1 MKSRGALRGMFAGA
15 LALALATVPAVSATA
30 DTTDGNWWFDY
41 YNVGQAH
48 ADGWTGKGVKVAVI
62 DTQINPD
69 LPVFSGTELTVDK
82 TAYCGGSPTS
92 AEVSSDSSHGSTVTA
107 LLVGNGT
114 GAGSIRGMAPETDTT
129 FFGYGTS
136 GCIDS
141 GSGEAT
147 LGGFGRA
154 LQAAVKGGNQIVTTS
169 VLFDRLSTGDL
180 AVLADALAH
189 GVIVVSGGGNTL
201 GGAESL
207 PAMANGVVS
216 VNALGR
222 DGKIQLDSNES
233 GTRVTDPE
241 TTVAAAG
248 VDMVSIGDPAT
259 GSWDGTTSV
268 LGSSLAAPLVAGML
282 AAAKQKYPKATG
294 NQLVQSLIHN
304 TTPDDH
310 ELIRD
315 TANGYGYGPAS
326 LTHLLAVDPGQYPDT
341 NPLTDKAFAKPTAAQ
356 IADSATRGSTPKPTA
371 GAGADAGDGA
381 TSAPSIGLLV
391 GVGGGVLVVLAAL
404 IVLIVVLARRRVP
417 RGNGGNV

>member
-30 DTTDGNWWFDY
+30 DTTDGNWWYDY

-48 ADGWTGKGVKVAVI
+48 AEGWTGKGVKVAVI
-62 DTQINPD
+62 DAQINPG
-69 LPVFSGTELTVDK
+69 LPVFTGTDLTVDK

-92 AEVSSDSSHGSTVTA
+92 SDVSSDSSHGSTVAA

-114 GAGSIRGMAPETDTT
+114 GGGSIRGIAPGVDAT
-129 FFGYGTS
+129 FLGYGAA
-136 GCIDS
+136 GCKDT
-141 GSGEAT
+141 GTGDARV
-147 LGGFGRA
+147 GGFGRA
-154 LQAAVKGGNQIVTTS
+154 LKAAVAGGNQIVTTS
-169 VLFDRLSTGDL
+169 VLFDRLSSGDL
-180 AVLADALAH
+180 DVLADSLAH

-216 VNALGR
+216 VNALGS

-248 VDMVSIGDPAT
+248 VDMVSIGDPST

-282 AAAKQKYPKATG
+282 ATAKQKYPKATA
-294 NQLVQSLIHN
+294 NQLIQSLIHN
-304 TTPDDH
+304 TTPNDH
-310 ELIRD
+310 DLVRD

-326 LTHLLAVDPGQYPDT
+326 LTHLLAVDPAQYPDT
-341 NPLTDKAFAKPTAAQ
+341 NPLTDKAYAKPTAAQ
-356 IADSATRGSTPKPTA
+356 IAGSATSGSTPKPTA
-371 GAGADAGDGA
+371 GAGSEAGGTA
-381 TSAPSIGLLV
+381 SAPPVGLFVGIGA
-391 GVGGGVLVVLAAL
+391 GVLAVLAAL

-417 RGNGGNV
+417 RGNGGNA